1 MNEQR
6 QFDIIDAISV
16 ASFFLGFQN
25 LMENRQQSADNDVE
39 RANDNQAKYLLEELS
54 KRFDS
59 LQETL
64 DEILEEVKTN
74 GAKS

>member
-6 QFDIIDAISV
+6 QFDIIDLISV
-16 ASFFLGFQN
+16 ISLFVGVSN
-25 LMENRQQSADNDVE
+25 LYENRQQSADNDVNQ
-39 RANDNQAKYLLEELS
+39 ANDAQAKYLIRELS

-64 DEILEEVKTN
+64 DKILEEVKTN
-74 GAKS
+74 GAKF